1 LKLSAVQLAFVQKAP
16 HFRNFSLMLGPSLAF
31 GSPSTA
37 TLFVTHGTLRARSV
51 RGAAV
56 HLLGPVLNFGRAK
69 QLNTSCA

>member
-1 LKLSAVQLAFVQKAP
+1 MQLAFVQKALQCRD
-16 HFRNFSLMLGPSLAF
+16 FVLALGRVQAF

-37 TLFVTHGTLRARSV
+37 TLLVTHGAVRARSV

-56 HLLGPVLNFGRAK
+56 LLLGAVLNFGRAE